1 MHNIP
6 GGDIA
11 EGDEIVEYSPKYE
24 HERSKGIKRFV
35 VLIYKQKHRLNVSGK
50 VIYLKRYKNEINFV
64 LATTFQTI
72 QIVTSF
78 YILILGNKGGY

>member
-50 VIYLKRYKNEINFV
+50 VIYSVKSYKKRN
-64 LATTFQTI
+64 
-72 QIVTSF
+72 
-78 YILILGNKGGY
+78 

>member
-50 VIYLKRYKNEINFV
+50 VIYLKCYKKIK
-64 LATTFQTI
+64 
-72 QIVTSF
+72 
-78 YILILGNKGGY
+78 LILYLSQHFKIFKYFPHSIY

>member
-11 EGDEIVEYSPKYE
+11 KGDEIVEYSPKYE

-35 VLIYKQKHRLNVSGK
+35 VLIYKQKQRLDVSGK
-50 VIYLKRYKNEINFV
+50 VIYPKAVKKWN
-64 LATTFQTI
+64 
-72 QIVTSF
+72 
-78 YILILGNKGGY
+78 

>member
-11 EGDEIVEYSPKYE
+11 KGDEIVEYSPKYE

-50 VIYLKRYKNEINFV
+50 VIYPKCYKKMK
-64 LATTFQTI
+64 
-72 QIVTSF
+72 
-78 YILILGNKGGY
+78 LIL

>member
-11 EGDEIVEYSPKYE
+11 KGDEIVEYSPKYE

-35 VLIYKQKHRLNVSGK
+35 VLIYKQKNRLDVSGK
-50 VIYLKRYKNEINFV
+50 VIYPKCYEKMK
-64 LATTFQTI
+64 
-72 QIVTSF
+72 
-78 YILILGNKGGY
+78 LIL

>member
-11 EGDEIVEYSPKYE
+11 KGDEIVEYSPKYE

-50 VIYLKRYKNEINFV
+50 VIYPKCYKNM
-64 LATTFQTI
+64 LM
-72 QIVTSF
+72 
-78 YILILGNKGGY
+78 L